1 MICIYVIVTSHKVAS
16 TNFRLKLTNIQCND
30 SFFASI
36 IIHCQ
41 STFVRNQLNRII
53 CIWIFSLT
61 NSLNRECIFK
71 YIVSNTFNLWLHSR
85 CKFYC
90 CIFVN
95 GRCLILFFYRKD
107 TIVNLEDTLFGF
119 YFLTIQHEFSIV
131 WQQLKFLSILKTYFR
146 QFRCTG
152 YVRHISIYRVIQIIR
167 FIISKWI
174 FLGMHIISTR

>member
-1 MICIYVIVTSHKVAS
+1 MISVFYIVTGNNITS
-16 TNFRLKLTNIQCND
+16 TDFRFKLTNIQCNN
-30 SFFASI
+30 SCLTSI
-36 IIHCQ
+36 VAHWQIAFI
-41 STFVRNQLNRII
+41 RNQFDGII

-107 TIVNLEDTLFGF
+107 TIVDLEDTLFRL
-119 YFLTIQHEFSIV
+119 YFLAIQNEFSVI
-131 WQQLKFLSILKTYFR
+131 WQ
-146 QFRCTG
+146 
-152 YVRHISIYRVIQIIR
+152 
-167 FIISKWI
+167 
-174 FLGMHIISTR
+174 